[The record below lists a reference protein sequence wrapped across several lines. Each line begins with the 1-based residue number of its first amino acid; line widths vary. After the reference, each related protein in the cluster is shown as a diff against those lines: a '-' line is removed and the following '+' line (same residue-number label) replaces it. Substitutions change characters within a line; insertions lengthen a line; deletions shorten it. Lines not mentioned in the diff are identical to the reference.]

1 MLVRLKPQKHMSKMG
16 EAKMQLARHSA
27 EGVTAN
33 TETEG
38 NISDKNREW

>member
-1 MLVRLKPQKHMSKMG
+1 MLVHLKPQKHLSEMG
-16 EAKMQLARHSA
+16 EAKMQLARRSA